1 MKIRIGVSGSLT
13 SDLETFHALC
23 ESTVTLGFDSI
34 WLPEVLTQAALDPY
48 VALAWAAAEFPT
60 LKLGGTFILP
70 GRNPL
75 RMARQIASLDLLSGG
90 RLLATFVS
98 GIATG
103 PERSTLG
110 VEPRDRGR
118 WMDEALPLLRQ
129 WFDGAAI
136 SHQGVVGDFDGVSL
150 YPLPHQRPLEF
161 WLGGSLPSALER
173 AGRFADGWLPAMIS
187 PDEAL
192 AGRRTIEAAA
202 GLAGRVMSD
211 EHYGVSIAWS
221 EDQLSASSAT
231 ALAARY
237 PGKELGDL
245 IPVGM
250 QQLQSLLKR
259 FIDVGFSKFV
269 LRPLGSSEGQFE
281 RLAQGVLGLQTGS
294 SSQA

>member
-1 MKIRIGVSGSLT
+1 MKIRIGVSGSLS
-13 SDLETFHALC
+13 SDLEAFHALC

-48 VALAWAAAEFPT
+48 VALAWAAAQFPT
-60 LKLGGTFILP
+60 LKLGGTFMLP

-110 VEPRDRGR
+110 VEPRDRGG

-129 WFDGAAI
+129 WFDGAAVH
-136 SHQGVVGDFDGVSL
+136 HQGVVGNFEGVSL
-150 YPLPHQRPLEF
+150 HPLPHQQPLEF
-161 WLGGSLPSALER
+161 WLGGALPSALER
-173 AGRFADGWLPAMIS
+173 VGRCADGWLPAMIS
-187 PDEAL
+187 PEEAL
-192 AGRRTIEAAA
+192 AGRKTIEAAA
-202 GLAGRVMSD
+202 DRAERVLSD
-211 EHYGVSIAWS
+211 EHYGISIPWS
-221 EDQLSASSAT
+221 EDELSVSSVT

-269 LRPLGSSEGQFE
+269 LRPLGSADGQFD
-281 RLAQGVLGLQTGS
+281 RLAHGVLGLQTGS
-294 SSQA
+294 SPRT